1 MESWYEGAD
10 KMEGDLSYYEFDPW
24 FQADDSFIQEKA
36 QVENMKSKEILE
48 MWVKKQQ
55 QNSEDYKRVLQEEK
69 VILAELKTAGFS

>member
-1 MESWYEGAD
+1 M
-10 KMEGDLSYYEFDPW
+10 
-24 FQADDSFIQEKA
+24 
-36 QVENMKSKEILE
+36 ENMKSKEILE